1 MNNDD
6 FNIFELG
13 NVKLLSGEILYSAKL
28 AYKTYGLLN
37 TNKDNV
43 ILLPTFYTCN
53 NQIPKF
59 PSRLTLANFHPPKA
73 LG

>member
-43 ILLPTFYTCN
+43 RIAFRKITALP
-53 NQIPKF
+53 P
-59 PSRLTLANFHPPKA
+59 LAHRPPA
-73 LG
+73 NHLE

>member
-13 NVKLLSGEILYSAKL
+13 NVKLLSGEILYSTKL
-28 AYKTYGLLN
+28 AYKTYGSLN

-43 ILLPTFYTCN
+43 
-53 NQIPKF
+53 
-59 PSRLTLANFHPPKA
+59 
-73 LG
+73 